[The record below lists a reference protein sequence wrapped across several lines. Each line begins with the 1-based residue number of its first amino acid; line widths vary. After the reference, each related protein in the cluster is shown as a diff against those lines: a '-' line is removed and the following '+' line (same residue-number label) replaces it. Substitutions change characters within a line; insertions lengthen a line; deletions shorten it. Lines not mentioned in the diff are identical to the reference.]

1 MHGSRHGKRTYT
13 LMIVPHASDGD
24 VVSLRVPIFWL
35 QLGSVFLVA
44 LWIGLL
50 VFMNAYLDMVGHM
63 EELLY
68 LRAVN
73 RQQREQIV
81 TLTRQAAEL
90 AAELQELQ
98 ELERH
103 VRTALGMDAAQ
114 AGREGATE
122 VRVAN
127 VPAGQALEAGRLHM
141 AALLGVG
148 GAEDS
153 RAFTAAIPGG
163 PAAAAVQGD
172 PALADLR
179 QVAETL
185 FAVRA
190 ALSQQRDG
198 LEDVRSAL
206 ADEQARREATPSIW
220 PTRGLVTSGFG
231 WRRSPF
237 GWGRQFHGGL
247 DIAAPRGSPVVAT
260 ASGRVVFS
268 GWDGAFGNAVII
280 DHGYGYRTLYAHN
293 AYNTVR
299 VGDMVR
305 RGQVIAYVGSTGRS
319 TGPHLHYEVHV
330 NGRRV
335 NPWNYLRGGD

>member
-1 MHGSRHGKRTYT
+1 MYGGRHGKRTYT

-63 EELLY
+63 EELVY

-73 RQQREQIV
+73 RQQRDQIV
-81 TLTRQAAEL
+81 ALTRQAGEL

-98 ELERH
+98 ELEHH
-103 VRTALGMDAAQ
+103 VRSALGMEAAQ
-114 AGREGATE
+114 GDQGPATQ

-127 VPAGQALEAGRLHM
+127 VPAGQALGAGLLDT
-141 AALLGVG
+141 AALFGVG
-148 GAEDS
+148 GAEASDV
-153 RAFTAAIPGG
+153 T
-163 PAAAAVQGD
+163 PAALQSD

-179 QVAETL
+179 QVAQTL
-185 FAVRA
+185 FAVRV
-190 ALSQQRDG
+190 ALPQQRDE

-206 ADEQARREATPSIW
+206 AEEQARREATPSIW

-231 WRRSPF
+231 RRRSPF
-237 GWGRQFHGGL
+237 GWGMQFHGGL
-247 DIAAPRGSPVVAT
+247 DIAAPRGAPVVAT
-260 ASGRVVFS
+260 AGGRVVFA
-268 GWDGAFGNAVII
+268 GWDGAFGNTVVV

-293 AYNTVR
+293 AYITVR
-299 VGDMVR
+299 VGDPVR